1 MPEAFS
7 SVQAQVQGGGA
18 FFFVFFFL
26 GRLCLGTLVLA
37 LATWGRHIPA
47 VEILGW
53 EIKYGVLRTAC
64 RRH

>member
-18 FFFVFFFL
+18 FFFFFFL
-26 GRLCLGTLVLA
+26 RLCLGTLVLA